1 MSYTGLA
8 RGKCPVHCSLH
19 YHLGGVKGPKDTV
32 GGGGQLGSQEH
43 WTELGKGDGLGR
55 ACP

>member
-8 RGKCPVHCSLH
+8 RGKCPVHSSLH
-19 YHLGGVKGPKDTV
+19 YHLGGVKGPKDT